1 VAQQV
6 ITKFTDDLD
15 GSEASGSVEFALDGR
30 SYEIDLSEEN
40 ASKLREALAPFVSA
54 ARRLGGDH
62 GRGRQAGASAKPRSS
77 SARSREEMAEM
88 RRWLRDNGYQV
99 SDRGRIPNE
108 FIQAYE
114 SKTPAP
120 GRSPEDNDTNGHAPV
135 FQTA

>member
-30 SYEIDLSEEN
+30 EYEIDLSDEN
-40 ASKLREALAPFVSA
+40 ASKLRDALAPFVSA
-54 ARRLGGDH
+54 ARRLGG
-62 GRGRQAGASAKPRSS
+62 GRQARPSAKPRSS
-77 SARSREEMAEM
+77 SARSREEMTEM
-88 RRWLRDNGYQV
+88 RRWLRENDYQV

-108 FIQAYE
+108 FVQAYE

-120 GRSPEDNDTNGHAPV
+120 ARPREDTSTNGHAPV